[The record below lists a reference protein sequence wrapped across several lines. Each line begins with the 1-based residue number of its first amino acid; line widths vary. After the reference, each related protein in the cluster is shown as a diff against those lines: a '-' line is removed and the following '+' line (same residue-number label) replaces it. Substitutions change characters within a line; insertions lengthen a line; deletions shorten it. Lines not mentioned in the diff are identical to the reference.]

1 LLVVGKLI
9 TLRKTRG
16 HKTDTGEEAT
26 EHVLAGGYAILC
38 SQWNSVSGFSRPSA
52 TASAGVFH
60 AWHGTRLSIRQTSV
74 FRESRGSITVEN
86 YLEPLQAKLRA
97 TYQLDY

>member
-26 EHVLAGGYAILC
+26 EHVFAGGYAILC
-38 SQWNSVSGFSRPSA
+38 SQWNSVSGFQSAIRNGIGRSVSRLA
-52 TASAGVFH
+52 RDTVVHKANVGV
-60 AWHGTRLSIRQTSV
+60 
-74 FRESRGSITVEN
+74 
-86 YLEPLQAKLRA
+86 P
-97 TYQLDY
+97 